1 MSEAKMAALKEEIES
16 ILFADA
22 LYLKRGNGCSREAT
36 AEYQY
41 RQDRL
46 QEVRGGLAL
55 LEIPTRT

>member
-22 LYLKRGNGCSREAT
+22 LCLKRGNGCRREAT

-46 QEVRGGLAL
+46 QGVRGDLAL
-55 LEIPTRT
+55 LEIPTCT